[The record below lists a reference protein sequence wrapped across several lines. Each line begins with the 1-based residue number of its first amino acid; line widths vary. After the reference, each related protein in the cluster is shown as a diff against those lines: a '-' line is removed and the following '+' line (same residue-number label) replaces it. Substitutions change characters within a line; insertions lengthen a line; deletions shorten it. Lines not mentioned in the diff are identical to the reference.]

1 MQIADKTILIT
12 GANRGIGEA
21 LVREA
26 LNRGAKRVFAG
37 TRGALPNGALPNT
50 GPRVTALTL
59 DVTNASQI
67 QRAVDKVAALDV
79 LINNA
84 GIAIPDDLTDLDALQ
99 KHLDVNLLGMVKV
112 TQAFLPLLTR
122 SKGAIVNNLSMTSV
136 AALPILPSY
145 SISKAAA
152 LSLTQSLRALLKR
165 QGVSVHAVLP
175 GTVDTDMTRGYD
187 FPKVSPESVAAGIF
201 DGVER
206 GEEEIFPDPT
216 SQTLADGWRAGVA
229 KALERRINAIA
240 LEGAQIDLRDRL

>member
-1 MQIADKTILIT
+1 MQIAEKTVLIT

-21 LVREA
+21 LVKEA
-26 LNRGAKRVFAG
+26 LGRGAKRVFAG
-37 TRGALPNGALPNT
+37 TRGAVSNT
-50 GPRVTALTL
+50 DPRVTALTL

-67 QRAVDKVAALDV
+67 QRAVDQVAYLDV

-84 GIAIPDDLTDLDALQ
+84 GVGAYDDLTDLDAVQ

-122 SKGAIVNNLSMTSV
+122 SKGTIVNILSVTSV
-136 AALPILPSY
+136 APFPVLPSY

-152 LSLTQSLRALLKR
+152 LSMTQSLRALLKR
-165 QGVSVHAVLP
+165 QGIGVQAVIL
-175 GTVDTDMTRGYD
+175 GSVDTDMSRGFD
-187 FPKVSPESVAAGIF
+187 IPKVSPEVAAVGIL

-229 KALERRINAIA
+229 KALERRINAVV
-240 LEGAQIDLRDRL
+240 LEGAQIDLRERL